1 MFGRVTLGTR
11 LPAAEGQARTH
22 QPSKSPGVVLFFRR
36 IRVLRALWAAIANG
50 VSWGFFNFLLSCND
64 LTVRSVLSH
73 LRSQHHLPQIVL
85 LVLLVARCPC
95 PTARILS
102 AGLYRRKHGFYAK
115 LLLPIG
121 PHSETSRVQVG
132 KAEPWTATAGTESG
146 KGKHRNKRYP
156 GLGVDPG
163 KCLQMSVPAIDAYQ
177 SYVHVSVR
185 LDEGYPFILT
195 ISLHTQRYAPPARQF
210 SSCLRQ

>member
-102 AGLYRRKHGFYAK
+102 AGLYRRKHALYAK
-115 LLLPIG
+115 PLLGLTARPAESRSAERRHGQRLRELKAGKESTGIKGTQAWESTRVNVCGCECQQLMPISHTFMFRCVSIRAN
-121 PHSETSRVQVG
+121 HS
-132 KAEPWTATAGTESG
+132 
-146 KGKHRNKRYP
+146 
-156 GLGVDPG
+156 
-163 KCLQMSVPAIDAYQ
+163 
-177 SYVHVSVR
+177 
-185 LDEGYPFILT
+185 F
-195 ISLHTQRYAPPARQF
+195 
-210 SSCLRQ
+210 